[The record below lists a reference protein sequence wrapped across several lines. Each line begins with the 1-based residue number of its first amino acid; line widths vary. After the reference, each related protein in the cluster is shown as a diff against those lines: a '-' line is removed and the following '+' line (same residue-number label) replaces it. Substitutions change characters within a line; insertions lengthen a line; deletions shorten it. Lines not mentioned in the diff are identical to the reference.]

1 MNVDNIKAN
10 VDRKIERQ
18 MRDQNLSLDDIALK
32 LKATV
37 VYFNKMLSSDVNSD
51 TKRHLIASYNA
62 ISAKR
67 IKDIEWVNETILGNK
82 FFAGIK
88 DAKLFKLIQLR
99 DKVSQDALEA
109 ELY

>member
-18 MRDQNLSLDDIALK
+18 MRDQNLSLDDVALK

-37 VYFNKMLSSDVNSD
+37 AYFKKMLSSDVNSE
-51 TKRHLIASYNA
+51 TKGHLISAYNA

-67 IKDIEWVNETILGNK
+67 AKDIEWANETIVGSK
-82 FFAGIK
+82 FFAGIN
-88 DAKLFKLIQLR
+88 DTKLFKLIQLR

>member
-18 MRDQNLSLDDIALK
+18 MKDENLTLEEIAVK

-37 VYFNKMLSSDVNSD
+37 AYFNRILSSDVNSE
-51 TKRHLIASYNA
+51 TRRHMITIYNA
-62 ISAKR
+62 LSSKR
-67 IKDIEWVNETILGNK
+67 MRDIEWATTSLGDNK

-88 DAKLFKLIQLR
+88 NEKLFKLVKLR

-109 ELY
+109 ELF

>member
-37 VYFNKMLSSDVNSD
+37 VYFKKMLCLS
-51 TKRHLIASYNA
+51 
-62 ISAKR
+62 
-67 IKDIEWVNETILGNK
+67 
-82 FFAGIK
+82 
-88 DAKLFKLIQLR
+88 
-99 DKVSQDALEA
+99 
-109 ELY
+109 